1 MFSVWFFTFEI
12 ILVTLI
18 VTVVAS
24 SYCFLLSRRDDDD
37 IVKLESKSSSNDLQ
51 DGARWGGLGEL
62 WQPGFEAVESRC
74 RSRSNSSAGE

>member
-37 IVKLESKSSSNDLQ
+37 IVKLESKSKLERL
-51 DGARWGGLGEL
+51 ARWGSMGRTRR
-62 WQPGFEAVESRC
+62 AVAARF
-74 RSRSNSSAGE
+74 